1 LEEYHDKRNNLMVLT
16 PQEIIRDS
24 LSNFKEEQAK
34 ARREEV
40 RKFLDYYSG
49 SLTDQYIEG
58 YFKSDAFQEI
68 PHYNTNIVKKFVNR
82 MSKIYTIGAKRNVN
96 DRYEELTIVKNARM
110 KQMERMTR
118 LLGTCATYVMYNEI
132 DQKFDYRPIYY
143 FEPYFGDNPYQPEA
157 IVYPMMHGHAD
168 ISDTDELMYA
178 YWDANMHMKFDDNG
192 NVLEEIEHNLG
203 ILPFV
208 FTHREEQ
215 LDSFFVEGASDLVSA
230 NEHINITMTEMQLG
244 LRFQMFGQPVVTGL
258 ISDNSNVR
266 AGSDEILTL
275 PEGSNY
281 NIVSPQGN
289 VRDVIENIKWQ
300 IELVALNNHLFVT
313 FAQSGGEVPSGISLM
328 IKDLE
333 RHEDFIDDKEL
344 YRQYEKQFY
353 KVEHA
358 LSQTNNLGLPE
369 PSQFKVDFSEVEYPM
384 TTQDKIMLNEYKL
397 KHNLTTQAQLLA
409 EENKDLTI
417 SDAEKIIE
425 DNSNTNQ
432 PTVVVDENQ
441 SPDKD

>member
-1 LEEYHDKRNNLMVLT
+1 MVLT
-16 PQEIIRDS
+16 AREIIQDS
-24 LSNFKEEQAK
+24 LTHFKEEQAK

-49 SLTDQYIEG
+49 SLTEQYIEG

-96 DRYEELTIVKNARM
+96 DKYLELTSVKNARM

-118 LLGTCATYVMYNEI
+118 LLGSTATYVMYDELEER
-132 DQKFDYRPIYY
+132 FEYRPIYY
-143 FEPYFGDNPYQPEA
+143 FEPYFGDNPYRPEA

-168 ISDTDELMYA
+168 LSDTDELMYA
-178 YWDANMHMKFDDNG
+178 YWDSELHLKFNENG
-192 NVLEEIEHNLG
+192 DILEEVQHNLG
-203 ILPFV
+203 VLPFV

-344 YRQYEKQFY
+344 YRQYEKDFY
-353 KVEHA
+353 RVEYA
-358 LSQTNNLGLPE
+358 LSQINNLGLPE
-369 PSQFKVDFSEVEYPM
+369 VSQFKVDFSEVEYPM

-397 KHNLTTQAQLLA
+397 KHNLTTEAQLLA
-409 EENKDLTI
+409 EDNKDL
-417 SDAEKIIE
+417 SVDDAKQIIE
-425 DNSNTNQ
+425 ENKSVNQTLVVEDESNSQ
-432 PTVVVDENQ
+432 E
-441 SPDKD
+441 

>member
-1 LEEYHDKRNNLMVLT
+1 MVLT
-16 PQEIIRDS
+16 PQEIIKDS
-24 LSNFKEEQAK
+24 LTNFKEEQAK

-49 SLTDQYIEG
+49 SLTEQYIEG

-96 DRYEELTIVKNARM
+96 DRYVELSSVKNARM

-118 LLGTCATYVMYNEI
+118 LLGTCATYVMYDEMEER
-132 DQKFDYRPIYY
+132 FEYRPIYY
-143 FEPYFGDNPYQPEA
+143 FEPYFGDNPYRPQA

-168 ISDTDELMYA
+168 LSDTDDLMYA
-178 YWDANMHMKFDDNG
+178 YWDSELHIKFDDNG
-192 NVLEEIEHNLG
+192 NIIEEIQHNLG
-203 ILPFV
+203 VLPFV
-208 FTHREEQ
+208 FSHREEQ

-258 ISDNSNVR
+258 ISDNANVR

-281 NIVSPQGN
+281 DIVSPEGN

-344 YRQYEKQFY
+344 YRQYEKDFY
-353 KVEHA
+353 KVEYA

-397 KHNLTTQAQLLA
+397 KHNLTTQAELLA
-409 EENKDLTI
+409 DENKDLTI
-417 SDAEKIIE
+417 EDAIQVIADNKSMNEVEVVE
-425 DNSNTNQ
+425 DDSQNQ
-432 PTVVVDENQ
+432 QQ
-441 SPDKD
+441 S